1 MYAVDTKFNLF
12 GEQLVNLRE
21 SGRIAAIL
29 GTALT
34 FIVGAISVIL
44 GIVNSSPEQ
53 TGGSL
58 IVRGLVLV
66 GLSVVAGYSSSIS
79 VRKPE
84 ASSIQL
90 VMVAVLG
97 SVAAFRTF
105 WISAAVLILAAVIV
119 YSSRESDRWR

>member
-12 GEQLVNLRE
+12 GDQLVNLRQA
-21 SGRIAAIL
+21 GRIAAIL